1 LNFVI
6 IQMHICRNPRTYVQ
20 PTRRVVKES
29 NNQGSFHW
37 FLLLFSLT
45 FTSLFTDS
53 HFSFL
58 WLSLLFS
65 LTFTSI
71 FTDFHFNFHW
81 LSLQFSLT
89 FTSLFADFHF
99 TFNWPSLLFDCEYWR
114 AVFSLKILPSSLQ
127 QNRKLRFDG
136 ISRYKFRQHSWSKLN
151 LHLGILSFPLW
162 GIFWGGGF
170 VVHVSQWMSR
180 MRACMNACMYECVH
194 VWMCACMNVCMY
206 ECVHVWMCACMN
218 VCMYE
223 CVHVW

>member
-1 LNFVI
+1 MQAVDWPQRTLKFVPI
-6 IQMHICRNPRTYVQ
+6 FEFRNYPDAYLSK
-20 PTRRVVKES
+20 PTNLRPTHTTSGQRVKQS
-29 NNQGSFHW
+29 R
-37 FLLLFSLT
+37 LFSLI
-45 FTSLFTDS
+45 FTSVFSDF
-53 HFSFL
+53 HFSFH

-162 GIFWGGGF
+162 GIFWWGDL
-170 VVHVSQWMSR
+170 
-180 MRACMNACMYECVH
+180 
-194 VWMCACMNVCMY
+194 
-206 ECVHVWMCACMN
+206 
-218 VCMYE
+218 
-223 CVHVW
+223 